1 MMLCV
6 TFFQPL
12 RRHELTFQYS
22 SQNKRHRKRKQLQSQ
37 SVSNEQVALSK
48 AYRTENK
55 QRDPLSLIS
64 SISWLKGPIRSR
76 GSRGYLINDRGRE
89 RSRDGCHCGAVPAT
103 GQGKWCRRMASY
115 GVHNFR
121 DFGRRPG
128 VAQEGSASTRM
139 PAEWCRTE
147 AAESRGTSTCSHSYL
162 RMSWGLPDYRLTW

>member
-1 MMLCV
+1 MFLCV

-12 RRHELTFQYS
+12 RWTRTNISKLIVEQTAPEAETIAIAVDIQ
-22 SQNKRHRKRKQLQSQ
+22 RE
-37 SVSNEQVALSK
+37 SNEQVALYK
-48 AYRTENK
+48 AYGTENK
-55 QRDPLSLIS
+55 QRDSLSLIS

-89 RSRDGCHCGAVPAT
+89 RSTGGCHRGA

-139 PAEWCRTE
+139 PAEWRRTE
-147 AAESRGTSTCSHSYL
+147 AAESRN
-162 RMSWGLPDYRLTW
+162 

>member
-1 MMLCV
+1 MCDLLPAIETTRTNISILIAEQTAPEAETITIAV
-6 TFFQPL
+6 GIQ
-12 RRHELTFQYS
+12 RE
-22 SQNKRHRKRKQLQSQ
+22 
-37 SVSNEQVALSK
+37 SNEQVALYK
-48 AYRTENK
+48 AYRTEYK

-89 RSRDGCHCGAVPAT
+89 RSGDGCHCGAVPAT
-103 GQGKWCRRMASY
+103 GQGKWCRRMASS

-139 PAEWCRTE
+139 PAE
-147 AAESRGTSTCSHSYL
+147 
-162 RMSWGLPDYRLTW
+162 